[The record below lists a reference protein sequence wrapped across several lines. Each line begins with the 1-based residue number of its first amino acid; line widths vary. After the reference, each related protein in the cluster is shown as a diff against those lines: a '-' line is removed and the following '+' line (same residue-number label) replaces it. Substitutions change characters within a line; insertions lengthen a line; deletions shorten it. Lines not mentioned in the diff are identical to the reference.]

1 MINPITRR
9 SIARE
14 IAREALGFAERL
26 AYMSRGRAEDIRTAD
41 QTDQKRRGLRR
52 T

>member
-14 IAREALGFAERL
+14 IVREMLGFADRL
-26 AYMSRGRAEDIRTAD
+26 AYMSRGRTEDTRTVD